1 MYNRYIRNDRG
12 TYTRIPEEERR
23 RTSPISEE
31 ERRRVPPPDSP
42 PPDINA
48 PRHENHMPPPP
59 SNTPPLPPPHGAQSP
74 PNGTQSLPKEPENIL
89 QNLME
94 QFHLDHMDAGDL
106 LLLGLLFLLLYDN
119 AEEELLVALGLL
131 LIL

>member
-12 TYTRIPEEERR
+12 TYTRIP
-23 RTSPISEE
+23 EE

-48 PRHENHMPPPP
+48 PRHENHSPPPP
-59 SNTPPLPPPHGAQSP
+59 SNTPPLPPPHGAQSS
-74 PNGTQSLPKEPENIL
+74 PNGTQSPPKEPENIL